1 MKREFKVSLS
11 PHDFSATDVP
21 SVMRNVVIALAP
33 AMAYSFYLWGK
44 RAALLYTVSI
54 FFAYASE
61 YAFIRIRKKTFI
73 NDGSALVSGLLFA
86 MTLPPSLPLSYAA
99 YGIIFGMVFGKH
111 FYGGLGAN
119 IFNPALLGR
128 AFLMAAF
135 PAAMTSWISPL
146 DALTTATPLG
156 AWKFSGEI
164 WETGKILMGNCPG
177 SVGETSAVLLLLGGA
192 YLLIR
197 KIIDYR
203 VPLFY
208 LAAVGS
214 ISSLFYFF
222 AGESYGSPVF
232 HLFSGG
238 LMLGAFF
245 MATDPVTM
253 PANFRGRVIFG
264 AGCGFFTMLLR
275 YFSGFPEGVMFSVLI
290 MNALAPLLEKIPAK
304 ESFGENNSVKRE
316 RNR

>member
-1 MKREFKVSLS
+1 MKREFKISLS
-11 PHDFSATDVP
+11 PHEFSRSDVP
-21 SVMRNVVIALAP
+21 SVMRNVAIALTP
-33 AMAYSFYLWGK
+33 ALAYSLYLWGK
-44 RAALLYTVSI
+44 RAAALYAVCV
-54 FFAYASE
+54 FFAYAAE
-61 YAFIRIRKKTFI
+61 YAFIRIRKKRFI

-86 MTLPPSLPLSYAA
+86 MTLPPSIPFSYAA

-111 FYGGLGAN
+111 FYGGFGQN

-128 AFLMAAF
+128 AFLVAAF

-177 SVGETSAVLLLLGGA
+177 CVGETSAVLLMIGGA

-203 VPLFY
+203 IPLFY
-208 LAAVGS
+208 IGAVGI
-214 ISSLFYFF
+214 ISSFFYFF
-222 AGESYGSPVF
+222 AGKSYGSPVF

-245 MATDPVTM
+245 MATDPVTL
-253 PANFRGRVIFG
+253 PANFRGRIIFG
-264 AGCGFFTMLLR
+264 VGCGFFTMLLR

-304 ESFGENNSVKRE
+304 NSFGENNIKKE
-316 RNR
+316 RITG

>member
-21 SVMRNVVIALAP
+21 AVMRNVVIALAP
-33 AMAYSFYLWGK
+33 AIAYSFYLWGK
-44 RAALLYTVSI
+44 RAALLYAISV

-111 FYGGLGAN
+111 FYGGLGSN

-208 LAAVGS
+208 LAAVGA

-304 ESFGENNSVKRE
+304 ESFGENISVKRGS
-316 RNR
+316 NR

>member
-1 MKREFKVSLS
+1 MKREFKISLS

-21 SVMRNVVIALAP
+21 AVMRNVVIALAP

-44 RAALLYTVSI
+44 RAAFLYSVCV

-61 YAFIRIRKKTFI
+61 YAFIKIRKKTFV

-111 FYGGLGAN
+111 FYGGLGQN

-146 DALTTATPLG
+146 DALTTATPLS

-208 LAAVGS
+208 LAAVGF

-245 MATDPVTM
+245 MATDPVTL

>member
-1 MKREFKVSLS
+1 MKREFKISLS
-11 PHDFSATDVP
+11 PHDFSRTDVP
-21 SVMRNVVIALAP
+21 SVMRNVIFAMAP
-33 AMAYSFYLWGK
+33 ALIYSLYLWGK
-44 RAALLYTVSI
+44 RAAVLYAVCV
-54 FFAYASE
+54 FFAYVSE
-61 YAFIRIRKKTFI
+61 YAFLKIRGKSFV

-99 YGIIFGMVFGKH
+99 YGIIFGIVFGKH
-111 FYGGLGAN
+111 FYGGLGQN

-135 PAAMTSWISPL
+135 PVAMTSWISPL

-164 WETGKILMGNCPG
+164 WETGKVFLGNCPG
-177 SVGETSAVLLLLGGA
+177 CVGETSAVLLLAGGV
-192 YLLIR
+192 YLLAR

-208 LAAVGS
+208 IGAVGL

-222 AGESYGSPVF
+222 GGAAYGSPVF
-232 HLFSGG
+232 HVFSGG

-245 MATDPVTM
+245 MATDPVTL
-253 PANFRGRVIFG
+253 PANFRGRIIFG

-275 YFSGFPEGVMFSVLI
+275 YFSGFPEGVMFSILI
-290 MNALAPLLEKIPAK
+290 MNAFAPLLERIPAMK
-304 ESFGENNSVKRE
+304 SFGENIRVKE
-316 RNR
+316 KKK

>member
-1 MKREFKVSLS
+1 MEREFKISLS
-11 PHDFSATDVP
+11 PHDFSGTDVP
-21 SVMRNVVIALAP
+21 AVMRNVVIAMAP
-33 AMAYSFYLWGK
+33 AMAYSLYLWGR
-44 RAALLYTVSI
+44 RAALLYGVSV
-54 FFAYASE
+54 FFAYISE

-111 FYGGLGAN
+111 FYGGFGQN

-164 WETGKILMGNCPG
+164 WETGKLLIGNCPG
-177 SVGETSAVLLLLGGA
+177 SVGETSALLLLLGGA
-192 YLLIR
+192 YLLAR

-203 VPLFY
+203 VPLSY
-208 LAAVGS
+208 LATVGI
-214 ISSLFYFF
+214 ISSLFYFIGG
-222 AGESYGSPVF
+222 ASHGSPVL

-245 MATDPVTM
+245 MATDPVTL
-253 PANFRGRVIFG
+253 PANFRGRVVFG

-275 YFSGFPEGVMFSVLI
+275 YFSGFPEGVMFSILI
-290 MNALAPLLEKIPAK
+290 MNALAPLLEKIPPKA
-304 ESFGENNSVKRE
+304 SFGEE
-316 RNR
+316 GNR